1 MDTILYISLV
11 DYMNLLLA
19 LISIEIDLNML

>member
-19 LISIEIDLNML
+19 LISIEIDLDML